1 MFHLTLS
8 AKAWKFI
15 SLGCITTA
23 CVFALVALVG
33 SRRAIL
39 LMYWGRYTAYLLRG
53 FKRLHRR
60 HNPTQVAVVQVGMLL
75 LVAVLATMRVLP
87 AWYVAAFG
95 VALAPA
101 IWLENQWKKRVAKLE
116 EQANSFAL
124 ALSNT
129 LKATPNVGAALQTVS
144 SLLEGPVAEEFQVAS
159 KEARL
164 GRQMDEAL
172 RELGQR
178 CGSTKLNT
186 VLAAILIGRQVGG
199 NLPRILETT
208 AATLRELERLEGVLR
223 QKTSDARMQMWGLTL
238 APFVLCW
245 GIHKLDPNF
254 FRPLMDTQSGH
265 VLVGVAMGCYVAS
278 LVAARKI
285 MQVDI

>member
-1 MFHLTLS
+1 
-8 AKAWKFI
+8 
-15 SLGCITTA
+15 
-23 CVFALVALVG
+23 
-33 SRRAIL
+33 
-39 LMYWGRYTAYLLRG
+39 
-53 FKRLHRR
+53 
-60 HNPTQVAVVQVGMLL
+60 VQVGILL
-75 LVAVLATMRVLP
+75 AVAVLATLRVLP
-87 AWYVAAFG
+87 AWYAVAFA

-101 IWLENQWKKRVAKLE
+101 IWLENEWKKRVAKLE

-144 SLLEGPVAEEFQVAS
+144 SLLEGPVAQEFQVAS

-238 APFVLCW
+238 APFVMCW
-245 GIHKLDPNF
+245 GIHKLDPTF
-254 FRPLMDTQSGH
+254 FQPLMETQTGH
-265 VLVGVAMGCYVAS
+265 ILVGVAMACYVAS